1 MTTEKPAFSE
11 NLAILWSSGDR
22 DVALTLVYPYAR
34 NSKIRGW
41 WDQVRLIV
49 WGPSEKILAYDAEL
63 QDGLYGL
70 KKEGVE
76 VVACKGCSDNYE
88 TSGKLEE
95 LGVEVIYMGE
105 PLTRMLKDGWRVLT
119 F

>member
-1 MTTEKPAFSE
+1 MTQE
-11 NLAILWSSGDR
+11 NGKLAILWSSGDR
-22 DVALTLVYPYAR
+22 EVALTLVYSYAR

-41 WDQVRLIV
+41 WDEVRLIV

-70 KKEGVE
+70 AREGVE
-76 VVACKGCSDNYE
+76 LVACKGCSDNYG
-88 TSGKLEE
+88 TSEKLSE
-95 LGVEVIYMGE
+95 LDIDVIYMGA
-105 PLTRMLKDGWRVLT
+105 PLTEMLKEGWKVLT